1 MESFVKS
8 CVKKIKLAL
17 LLSVMMLFAAGCGG
31 NAANNGDVK
40 EDAQEPPE
48 AKEPLF
54 AYVGAGLKEP
64 VTELAQM
71 YEQET
76 GVHVEMNFNNSGA
89 LLSQLDTTKKGDIY
103 MPGGMPF
110 VEQAKAGGHIEEVV
124 GPVAYHVPVIAVP
137 KGNPAQISSV
147 QDLTKPDVKIIMPEK
162 EATALGKTAFKMFDK
177 LGIAQEVEK
186 NVLTYV
192 ETAPKIPATLIM
204 GQGNA
209 GIAEYSNI
217 SKNLDKLELIE
228 IDPAV
233 NMVDEI
239 PCASLI
245 YSTQKEQTKDFLEFM
260 AEQGPVIFDQHGFK
274 TKM

>member
-1 MESFVKS
+1 MAGLVNGGA
-8 CVKKIKLAL
+8 KKIKLL
-17 LLSVMMLFAAGCGG
+17 LMLAAIMIFIAGCGG
-31 NAANNGDVK
+31 NAANNGDAQ
-40 EDAQEPPE
+40 DAAQEPAAQE
-48 AKEPLF
+48 TLF

-76 GVHVEMNFNNSGA
+76 GVKVEMNFNNSGA
-89 LLSQLDTTKKGDIY
+89 LLSQLETMKKGDIY

-110 VEQAKAGGHIEEVV
+110 VEQARAGGHIEEVV

-137 KGNPAQISSV
+137 KGNPVQISDV
-147 QDLTKPDVKIIMPEK
+147 RDLAKPGVKIIMPEK
-162 EATALGKTAFKMFDK
+162 EATALGKTAFKMFDQ
-177 LGIAQEVEK
+177 LGIAREVEK

-192 ETAPKIPATLIM
+192 ETAPKVPATLIM

-233 NMVDEI
+233 NKVEEI
-239 PCASLI
+239 PCTSLI
-245 YSTQKEQTKDFLEFM
+245 YSNQQEQAKSFLEFV
-260 AEQGPVIFDQHGFK
+260 AEQGPAVFEKHGFK
-274 TKM
+274 TSI